1 MHRHQT
7 IVAVS
12 VILASFVFYECSE
25 NNNFEF
31 FDDGER
37 SWPLPYE
44 TLTTRSSGAAATV
57 VIPTD
62 VINERTISVEF
73 SPRRRRFPFLKAVVR
88 HIVSPERR
96 GLDVDLASH
105 INHVSD
111 RPVLDRLSRRPKI
124 EIKEISRGVP
134 SIPID
139 TLALEMMSDTSLDD
153 NNNLEAALAPDG
165 MMYSPFEERRPVR
178 KRGLFLIKVLS
189 RIFRSVNVTAVSTIS
204 KSVHTCRAK
213 PQSSLCALIFNHINH
228 AE

>member
-44 TLTTRSSGAAATV
+44 TLTTRSSGPTATV
-57 VIPTD
+57 VIPTE

-111 RPVLDRLSRRPKI
+111 RPVLDRLPRRPKI

-134 SIPID
+134 ID
-139 TLALEMMSDTSLDD
+139 TLALEMMSDSSLDD
-153 NNNLEAALAPDG
+153 NNNLEAALAPDA
-165 MMYSPFEERRPVR
+165 MMYSAFEERRPVR

-189 RIFRSVNVTAVSTIS
+189 RIFRSVNVTAVSTHFCTFS
-204 KSVHTCRAK
+204 TFF
-213 PQSSLCALIFNHINH
+213 Q
-228 AE
+228 